1 MFTGL
6 IETTGTITAVRPAG
20 NGVELCVQSD
30 LPLAEVDL
38 GASIAVD
45 GACLT
50 VETTDGGTFTCTA
63 GRETLALTTL
73 GAVHPGRAVHLE
85 RALRLGDR
93 LGGHLV
99 QGHVDGVGT
108 VVRASKQRE
117 STVLWIEL
125 PRELT
130 RYVAAKGSVCV
141 DGVSLTVNEIDGP
154 RFRVNIIPHT
164 VSITRMG
171 SLKPG
176 DTVNLEVDILAKY
189 VERML
194 SGDASEGLTLDQL
207 RESGF

>member
-1 MFTGL
+1 
-6 IETTGTITAVRPAG
+6 
-20 NGVELCVQSD
+20 
-30 LPLAEVDL
+30 
-38 GASIAVD
+38 
-45 GACLT
+45 
-50 VETTDGGTFTCTA
+50 
-63 GRETLALTTL
+63 
-73 GAVHPGRAVHLE
+73 
-85 RALRLGDR
+85 
-93 LGGHLV
+93 
-99 QGHVDGVGT
+99 
-108 VVRASKQRE
+108 
-117 STVLWIEL
+117 
-125 PRELT
+125 
-130 RYVAAKGSVCV
+130 VCV